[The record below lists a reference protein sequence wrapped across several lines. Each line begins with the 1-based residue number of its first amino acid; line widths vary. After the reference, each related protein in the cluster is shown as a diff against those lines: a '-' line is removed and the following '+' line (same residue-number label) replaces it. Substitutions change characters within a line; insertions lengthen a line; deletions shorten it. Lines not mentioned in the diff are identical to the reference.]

1 MTPSIA
7 GKDET
12 RAAEN
17 NDVRAPLITTGMLGV
32 GIVPFVDR
40 RRARIERQLRQQ
52 ADPRQ
57 GYEDVVDL
65 VRAEI
70 AEPSR

>member
-1 MTPSIA
+1 MTTSIA

-17 NDVRAPLITTGMLGV
+17 NDVPAPSITTGMLGV

-40 RRARIERQLRQQ
+40 RRARTERDQVEGG
-52 ADPRQ
+52 PRRD
-57 GYEDVVDL
+57 YDALVDL
-65 VRAEI
+65 VRTEMAQ
-70 AEPSR
+70 PSR